1 MLGGGDAIVTHL
13 TVAGADKAGG
23 SIEHGV
29 FRTGVGVHCSD
40 SESIPQKMIC
50 DGINITVLTE

>member
-29 FRTGVGVHCSD
+29 FRTGVGVH